1 MSHVFGMEG
10 DYVLWPSNPNLW
22 RSEVFSNLTPREI
35 KGKNSKERSVN
46 CRREMNLYVA
56 DYVCISSLQMSDQ
69 DVSAKKE
76 KTTESLLPDLLS
88 LFPIFFSKFSPR
100 PSYP

>member
-1 MSHVFGMEG
+1 
-10 DYVLWPSNPNLW
+10 
-22 RSEVFSNLTPREI
+22 
-35 KGKNSKERSVN
+35 
-46 CRREMNLYVA
+46 MNLYVA

-88 LFPIFFSKFSPR
+88 LFPIFFSNFSPR